1 MKNVI
6 TILKKQLTDTIK
18 NKTVLLQFIL
28 FPVMSL
34 IMENLIHMDGMPEHY
49 FMILFSIMY
58 IGMAPLTATAAI
70 IAEEKE
76 KLTKYTQMME
86 QVETRLKQLTK

>member
-70 IAEEKE
+70 IAEEKDYFYE
-76 KLTKYTQMME
+76 LVKLLSYFAH
-86 QVETRLKQLTK
+86 